1 MDMFNSNFAYKRE
14 FIDRWNDGVKRAR
27 GWMVVLGVL
36 LILAGGFAALAPL
49 GLYEFIQTAAG
60 IALIVYAVMQIASYM
75 GTPEFFRSPALVV
88 MGVLNAL
95 LGIMLLALP
104 AYLTA
109 GTLVF
114 LLGFLFIVTGIE
126 RLTFARRMRYFQ
138 LPHTGMGTAT
148 GIINLIVGIVFLLM
162 PMVSSLVLGYLM
174 AAYLVVG
181 GVTVLIEAAAMRS
194 IDA

>member
-1 MDMFNSNFAYKRE
+1 MDMFNSDFDYKRE

-75 GTPEFFRSPALVV
+75 GTPEFFRSPALAV

-138 LPHTGMGTAT
+138 LPHTGMGIAT